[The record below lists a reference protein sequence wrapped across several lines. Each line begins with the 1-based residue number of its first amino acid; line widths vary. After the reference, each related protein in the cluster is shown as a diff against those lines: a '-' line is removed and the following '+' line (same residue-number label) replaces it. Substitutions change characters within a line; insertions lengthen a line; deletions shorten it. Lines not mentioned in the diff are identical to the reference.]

1 MRRLHLTAVVAAALV
16 IVAAVALAT
25 PGASAQDPNP
35 TGSYIVVLHDEVRDP
50 GAVADEHSRAEQAQV
65 SFVYRRALKGYAA
78 RMSPQAAGR
87 IADDPRVAYVDADG
101 IATTT
106 EVQPGATW
114 GLDRIDQR
122 ALPLDGTYTY
132 NTTAGDV
139 WAYVIDTGIRASHS
153 EFGGRVKPGYTAIN
167 DRYGTSDCNGHGTHV
182 AGTVGGT
189 TYGVAKAVNLVP
201 VRVLNCQGSGTWSGV
216 IAGIDWVTGQKT
228 TNPDRPMVANMSLG
242 GGYSQ
247 SVNDAVTRSSDA
259 GVTYAVS
266 AGNDSGDAC
275 AKSPAS
281 TPAAITVG
289 ATNSSDAKASWSNWG
304 TCVDLFAPG
313 VSITS
318 AWHTS
323 NTATNTISGT
333 SMASPHVAGVAALH
347 LAGTPKASA
356 SEVSLAITSSA
367 TMDAVTGAGTD
378 SPNLLLYSLL
388 GASLPADTTEPT
400 VSITSPANGATVSGP
415 VTITADASDNVG
427 VTKVEFR
434 VGGAVIA
441 EDTSEPYSATWD
453 STTVVEG
460 SYVISAKAYDAAG
473 NHSTSAGI
481 TVTVSNPP
489 ASGVALSGTSQN
501 NGSTWTAIATVSGL
515 PAGATAS
522 GTWSTSATSSC
533 TASGAGTCSMS
544 LPGIPKRTG
553 SVTFTLTEPSLS
565 PQPSVT
571 ISKP

>member
-25 PGASAQDPNP
+25 PGASAQSPSP
-35 TGSYIVVLHDEVRDP
+35 VGSYIVVLHDEVRDP

-78 RMSPQAAGR
+78 HMSPQAAGR
-87 IADDPRVAYVDADG
+87 IADDPRVAYVEADG

-106 EVQPGATW
+106 DVQLGATW

-122 ALPLDGTYTY
+122 ALPLDGKYTYT
-132 NTTAGDV
+132 TDAGDV
-139 WAYVIDTGIRASHS
+139 WAYVIDTGIRASHD
-153 EFGGRVKPGYTAIN
+153 EFGGRVKSGYTAIN

-182 AGTVGGT
+182 AGTVGGM

-228 TNPDRPMVANMSLG
+228 TNPNRPMVANMSLG

-247 SVNDAVTRSSDA
+247 SVNDAVTRSTDA

-266 AGNDSGDAC
+266 AGNDGGDAC
-275 AKSPAS
+275 TKSPAS

-289 ATNSSDAKASWSNWG
+289 ATNSSDAKASWSNSG

-333 SMASPHVAGVAALH
+333 SMASPHVAGVAALQ
-347 LAGTPKASA
+347 LAATSSA
-356 SEVSLAITSSA
+356 TAAQVSLAITSTA
-367 TMDAVTGAGTD
+367 TPGVVSGA

-388 GASLPADTTEPT
+388 GASLPADTTAPT
-400 VSITSPANGATVSGP
+400 VSITSPANGATVSGT
-415 VTITADASDNVG
+415 VTITANATDDVG

-434 VGGAVIA
+434 VGDAVVA
-441 EDTSEPYSATWD
+441 EDTSAPYSVTWD
-453 STTVVEG
+453 STTVADG
-460 SYVISAKAYDAAG
+460 SHVISAKAYDAAG

-489 ASGVALSGTSQN
+489 ASGVTLSGTSQN

-515 PAGATAS
+515 SNNSAS
-522 GTWSTSATSSC
+522 GTWSVNGTAAKSC
-533 TASGAGTCSMS
+533 TSTTCEFRLS
-544 LPGIPKRTG
+544 GIPKKIG
-553 SVTFTLTEPSLS
+553 SATFTLTEPSLT